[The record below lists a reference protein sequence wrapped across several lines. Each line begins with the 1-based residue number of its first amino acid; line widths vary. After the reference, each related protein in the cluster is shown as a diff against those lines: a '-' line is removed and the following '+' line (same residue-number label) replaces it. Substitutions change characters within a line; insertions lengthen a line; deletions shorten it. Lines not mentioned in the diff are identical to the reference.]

1 MREKNS
7 LPKLVQLW
15 KRIELETLTCLFPLQ
30 LLTTQCKIHP
40 SCANRLSLYL
50 SYPEKQIPLTE
61 LVFKLSSCAGQPD
74 LMFPFYLL
82 FESLVKLICGM
93 WVSLTLLLHLSIAP
107 PSRLP
112 LNWMSCN
119 GVTKKKL
126 RVKQISGTA
135 VAKEPEPWCWNSFPP
150 GHYWI
155 KWIFNGNPLNLWSL
169 LLILVFF
176 KT

>member
-30 LLTTQCKIHP
+30 LLTTQCKIHS

-119 GVTKKKL
+119 GVTKKKSWEL
-126 RVKQISGTA
+126 SRSVELQSQRNQKHDAGI
-135 VAKEPEPWCWNSFPP
+135 P
-150 GHYWI
+150 
-155 KWIFNGNPLNLWSL
+155 SL
-169 LLILVFF
+169 LDIIESNGFLMGIL
-176 KT
+176 